1 MKIMIILFAFLSI
14 IYGQNLKL
22 FTLCEGNFGSSNS
35 SLWSSTLNGGGMHDI
50 VHWDESSNPLG
61 DVGQSMS
68 VYQGKLYIVMNN
80 SHTIEVMSLAG
91 GIYYESTLDLPS
103 SSPRY
108 ITFNGEKGYISSWN
122 LNAILILNL
131 NNMEI
136 IDTVEIDGKPE
147 KMIYFEEHL
156 YISVPNKSDWS
167 TNDKV
172 LKMRLND
179 NVIVENFTVEPGPSM
194 IALHDSLLFI
204 TSSSYDDIWNKYS
217 GISTINLSTSEILR
231 YNAGQTTSYGSDI
244 FVFQNEIYQIFQGGL
259 VPLNDDL
266 SPNTSQK
273 IGNYPSL
280 YSADS
285 YEDFLVLGISDYVA
299 PDTVIVLSNEGVV
312 LEEFIVSAI
321 PGSFEF
327 YNYDV
332 TSVED
337 QKLIPSVTSVVHNY
351 PNPFNPR
358 TTIQFD
364 NVINS
369 PYRIYICDITGRK
382 IKEFNIDSYQV
393 GQQTIIWD
401 ASDYSSGIYFAIF
414 EQLGNSS
421 LRKLSLIK

>member
-1 MKIMIILFAFLSI
+1 
-14 IYGQNLKL
+14 
-22 FTLCEGNFGSSNS
+22 
-35 SLWSSTLNGGGMHDI
+35 
-50 VHWDESSNPLG
+50 
-61 DVGQSMS
+61 
-68 VYQGKLYIVMNN
+68 
-80 SHTIEVMSLAG
+80 MSLAG

-147 KMIYFEEHL
+147 KMIYFEDHL

-172 LKMRLND
+172 LKMRLSD
-179 NVIVENFTVEPGPSM
+179 NIIVENFTVEPGPNM
-194 IALHDSLLFI
+194 IALYDSSLFI
-204 TSSSYDDIWNKYS
+204 TSSSYDDMWNKYS
-217 GISTINLSTSEILR
+217 GTSTINLSTSEILR

-259 VPLNDDL
+259 VPLNNDL

-285 YEDFLVLGISDYVA
+285 YEDFLILGISDYVA
-299 PDTVIVLSNEGVV
+299 PDTVIILSNEGVV

-332 TSVED
+332 TSIED
-337 QKLIPSVTSVVHNY
+337 QKIIPKVTSVHNY

-382 IKEFNIDSYQV
+382 IKEFNIDSYHV

>member
-1 MKIMIILFAFLSI
+1 MKIMIIFFTLLSI

-22 FTLCEGNFGSSNS
+22 FTLCEGNFGSANS
-35 SLWSSTLNGGGMHDI
+35 SLWSSSLNGGGMHDI

-68 VYQGKLYIVMNN
+68 IYQEKLYIIMNN

-147 KMIYFEEHL
+147 KMIYFEDHL

-172 LKMRLND
+172 LKMRLSD
-179 NVIVENFTVEPGPSM
+179 NIIVENFTVEPGPNM
-194 IALHDSLLFI
+194 IALYDSSLFI
-204 TSSSYDDIWNKYS
+204 TSSSYDDMWNKYS
-217 GISTINLSTSEILR
+217 GTSTINLSTSEILR

-259 VPLNDDL
+259 VPLNNDL

-273 IGNYPSL
+273 IGDYPSL

-299 PDTVIVLSNEGVV
+299 PDTVIILSNEGVV

-332 TSVED
+332 TSIED
-337 QKLIPSVTSVVHNY
+337 QKIIPKVTSVHNY

-382 IKEFNIDSYQV
+382 IKEFNIDSYHV

>member
-1 MKIMIILFAFLSI
+1 MKIMIIFFTLLSI

-22 FTLCEGNFGSSNS
+22 FTLCEGNFGSANS
-35 SLWSSTLNGGGMHDI
+35 SLWSSSLNGGGMHDI

-68 VYQGKLYIVMNN
+68 IYQEKLYIIMNN

-147 KMIYFEEHL
+147 KMIYFEDHL

-172 LKMRLND
+172 LKMRLSD

-194 IALHDSLLFI
+194 IALYDSSLFI
-204 TSSSYDDIWNKYS
+204 TSSSYDDMWNKYS
-217 GISTINLSTSEILR
+217 GTSTINLSTSEILR

-259 VPLNDDL
+259 VPLNNDL

-299 PDTVIVLSNEGVV
+299 PDTVIILSNEGVV

-332 TSVED
+332 TSIED
-337 QKLIPSVTSVVHNY
+337 QKIIPKVTSVHNY

-382 IKEFNIDSYQV
+382 IKEFNIDSYHV

>member
-1 MKIMIILFAFLSI
+1 MKIMIIFFTLLSI

-22 FTLCEGNFGSSNS
+22 FTLCEGNFGSANS
-35 SLWSSTLNGGGMHDI
+35 SLWSSSLNGGGMHDI

-68 VYQGKLYIVMNN
+68 IYQEKLYIIMNN

-147 KMIYFEEHL
+147 KMIYFEDHL

-172 LKMRLND
+172 LKMRLSD
-179 NVIVENFTVEPGPSM
+179 NIIVENFTVEPGPNM
-194 IALHDSLLFI
+194 IALYDSSLFI
-204 TSSSYDDIWNKYS
+204 TSSSYDDMWNKYS
-217 GISTINLSTSEILR
+217 GTSTINLSTSEILR

-273 IGNYPSL
+273 IGDYPSL

-299 PDTVIVLSNEGVV
+299 PDTVIILSNEGVV

-332 TSVED
+332 TSIED
-337 QKLIPSVTSVVHNY
+337 QKIIPKVTSVHNY

-382 IKEFNIDSYQV
+382 IKEFNIDSYHV

>member
-1 MKIMIILFAFLSI
+1 
-14 IYGQNLKL
+14 
-22 FTLCEGNFGSSNS
+22 
-35 SLWSSTLNGGGMHDI
+35 MHDI

-68 VYQGKLYIVMNN
+68 IYQEKLYIIMNN

-147 KMIYFEEHL
+147 KMIYFEDHL

-172 LKMRLND
+172 LKMRLSD
-179 NVIVENFTVEPGPSM
+179 NIIVENFTVEPGPSM
-194 IALHDSLLFI
+194 IALYDSSLFI
-204 TSSSYDDIWNKYS
+204 TSSSYDDMWNKYS
-217 GISTINLSTSEILR
+217 GTSTINLSTSEILR

-259 VPLNDDL
+259 VPLNNDL

-273 IGNYPSL
+273 IGDYPSL

-299 PDTVIVLSNEGVV
+299 PDTVIILSNEGVV

-332 TSVED
+332 TSIED
-337 QKLIPSVTSVVHNY
+337 QKIIPKVTSVHNY

-382 IKEFNIDSYQV
+382 IKEFNIDSYHV

>member
-1 MKIMIILFAFLSI
+1 MKIMIIFFTLLSI

-22 FTLCEGNFGSSNS
+22 FTLCEGNFGSANS
-35 SLWSSTLNGGGMHDI
+35 SLWSSSLNGGGMHDI

-68 VYQGKLYIVMNN
+68 IYQEKLYIIMNN

-147 KMIYFEEHL
+147 KMIYFEDHL

-172 LKMRLND
+172 LKMRLSD
-179 NVIVENFTVEPGPSM
+179 NIIVENFTVEPGPSM
-194 IALHDSLLFI
+194 IALYDSSLFI
-204 TSSSYDDIWNKYS
+204 TSSSYDDMWNKYS
-217 GISTINLSTSEILR
+217 GTSTINLSTSEILR

-259 VPLNDDL
+259 VPLNNDL

-273 IGNYPSL
+273 IGDYPSL

-299 PDTVIVLSNEGVV
+299 PDTVIILSNEGVV

-332 TSVED
+332 TSIED
-337 QKLIPSVTSVVHNY
+337 QKIIPKVTSVHNY
-351 PNPFNPR
+351 PNPFNPK

-382 IKEFNIDSYQV
+382 IKEFNIDSYHV

>member
-1 MKIMIILFAFLSI
+1 MKIMIIFFTLLSI

-22 FTLCEGNFGSSNS
+22 FTLCEGNFGSANS
-35 SLWSSTLNGGGMHDI
+35 SLWSSSLNGGGMHDI

-68 VYQGKLYIVMNN
+68 IYQEKLYIIMNN

-147 KMIYFEEHL
+147 KMIYFEDHL

-172 LKMRLND
+172 LKMRLSD

-194 IALHDSLLFI
+194 IALYDSSLFI
-204 TSSSYDDIWNKYS
+204 TSSSYDDMWNKYS
-217 GISTINLSTSEILR
+217 GTSTINLSTSEILR

-259 VPLNDDL
+259 VPLNNDL

-273 IGNYPSL
+273 IGDYPSL

-299 PDTVIVLSNEGVV
+299 PDTVIILSNEGVV

-332 TSVED
+332 TSIED
-337 QKLIPSVTSVVHNY
+337 QKIIPKVTSVHNY

-382 IKEFNIDSYQV
+382 IKEFNIDSYHV

>member
-1 MKIMIILFAFLSI
+1 
-14 IYGQNLKL
+14 
-22 FTLCEGNFGSSNS
+22 
-35 SLWSSTLNGGGMHDI
+35 MHDI

-68 VYQGKLYIVMNN
+68 IYQEKLYIIMNN

-147 KMIYFEEHL
+147 KMIYFEDHL

-172 LKMRLND
+172 LKMRLSD

-194 IALHDSLLFI
+194 IALYDSSLFI
-204 TSSSYDDIWNKYS
+204 TSSSYDDMWNKYS
-217 GISTINLSTSEILR
+217 GTSTINLSTSEILR

-259 VPLNDDL
+259 VPLNNDL

-273 IGNYPSL
+273 IGDYPSL

-299 PDTVIVLSNEGVV
+299 PDTVIILSNEGVV

-332 TSVED
+332 TSIED
-337 QKLIPSVTSVVHNY
+337 QKIIPKVTSVHNY

>member
-1 MKIMIILFAFLSI
+1 MKIMIIFFTLLSI

-22 FTLCEGNFGSSNS
+22 FTLCEGNFGSANS
-35 SLWSSTLNGGGMHDI
+35 SLWSSSLNGGGMHDI

-68 VYQGKLYIVMNN
+68 IYQEKLYIIMNN

-147 KMIYFEEHL
+147 KMIYFEDHL

-172 LKMRLND
+172 LKMRLSD
-179 NVIVENFTVEPGPSM
+179 NVIVENFTVEPGPNM
-194 IALHDSLLFI
+194 IALYDSSLFI
-204 TSSSYDDIWNKYS
+204 TSSSYDDMWNKYS
-217 GISTINLSTSEILR
+217 GTSTINLSTSEILR

-244 FVFQNEIYQIFQGGL
+244 FVFQNKIYQIFQGGL
-259 VPLNDDL
+259 VPLNNDL

-273 IGNYPSL
+273 IGDYPSL

-299 PDTVIVLSNEGVV
+299 PDTVIILSNEGVV

-332 TSVED
+332 TSIED
-337 QKLIPSVTSVVHNY
+337 QKIIPKVTSVHNY

-382 IKEFNIDSYQV
+382 IKEFNIDSYHV

>member
-1 MKIMIILFAFLSI
+1 MKIMIIFFTLLSI

-22 FTLCEGNFGSSNS
+22 FTLCEGNFGSANS
-35 SLWSSTLNGGGMHDI
+35 SLWSSSLNGGGMHDI

-68 VYQGKLYIVMNN
+68 IYQEKLYIIMNN

-147 KMIYFEEHL
+147 KMIYFEDHL

-172 LKMRLND
+172 LKMRLSD
-179 NVIVENFTVEPGPSM
+179 NIIVENFTVEPGPNM
-194 IALHDSLLFI
+194 IALYDSSLFI
-204 TSSSYDDIWNKYS
+204 TSSSYDDMWNKYS
-217 GISTINLSTSEILR
+217 GTSTINLSTSEILR

-259 VPLNDDL
+259 VPLNNDL

-273 IGNYPSL
+273 IGDYPSL

-299 PDTVIVLSNEGVV
+299 PDTVIILSNEGVV

-332 TSVED
+332 TSIED
-337 QKLIPSVTSVVHNY
+337 QKIIPKVTSVHNY

>member
-1 MKIMIILFAFLSI
+1 MKIMIIFFTLLSI
-14 IYGQNLKL
+14 IYSQNLKL
-22 FTLCEGNFGSSNS
+22 FTLCEGNFGSANS
-35 SLWSSTLNGGGMHDI
+35 SLWSSSLNGGGMHDI

-68 VYQGKLYIVMNN
+68 IYQEKLYIIMNN

-136 IDTVEIDGKPE
+136 IDTIEIDGKPE
-147 KMIYFEEHL
+147 KMIYFEDHL

-172 LKMRLND
+172 LKMRLSD
-179 NVIVENFTVEPGPSM
+179 NIIVENFTVEPGPSM
-194 IALHDSLLFI
+194 IALYDSSLFI
-204 TSSSYDDIWNKYS
+204 TSSSYDDMWNKYS
-217 GISTINLSTSEILR
+217 GTSTINLSTSEILR

-259 VPLNDDL
+259 VPLNNDL

-273 IGNYPSL
+273 IGDYPSL

-299 PDTVIVLSNEGVV
+299 PDTVIILSNEGVV

-332 TSVED
+332 TSIED
-337 QKLIPSVTSVVHNY
+337 QKIIPKVTSVHNY
-351 PNPFNPR
+351 PNPFNPK

-382 IKEFNIDSYQV
+382 IKEFNIDSYHV

>member
-1 MKIMIILFAFLSI
+1 MKIMIIFFTLLSI
-14 IYGQNLKL
+14 IYSQNLKL
-22 FTLCEGNFGSSNS
+22 FTLCEGNFGSANS
-35 SLWSSTLNGGGMHDI
+35 SLWSSSLNGGGMHDI

-68 VYQGKLYIVMNN
+68 IYQEKLYIIMNN

-147 KMIYFEEHL
+147 KMIYFEDHL

-172 LKMRLND
+172 LKMRLSD
-179 NVIVENFTVEPGPSM
+179 NIIVENFTVEPGPNM
-194 IALHDSLLFI
+194 IALYDSSLFI
-204 TSSSYDDIWNKYS
+204 TSSSYDDMWNKYS
-217 GISTINLSTSEILR
+217 GTSTINLSTSEILR

-244 FVFQNEIYQIFQGGL
+244 FVFQNKIYQIFQGGL
-259 VPLNDDL
+259 VPLNNDL

-273 IGNYPSL
+273 IGDYPSL

-299 PDTVIVLSNEGVV
+299 PDTVIILSNEGVV

-332 TSVED
+332 TSIED
-337 QKLIPSVTSVVHNY
+337 QKIIPKVTSVHNY
-351 PNPFNPR
+351 PNPFNPK

-382 IKEFNIDSYQV
+382 IKEFNIDSYHV

>member
-1 MKIMIILFAFLSI
+1 MKIMIIFFTLLSI
-14 IYGQNLKL
+14 IYSQNLKL
-22 FTLCEGNFGSSNS
+22 FTLCEGNFGSANS
-35 SLWSSTLNGGGMHDI
+35 SLWSSSLNGGGMHDI

-68 VYQGKLYIVMNN
+68 IYQEKLYIIMNN

-147 KMIYFEEHL
+147 KMIYFEDHL

-172 LKMRLND
+172 LKMRLSD

-194 IALHDSLLFI
+194 IALYDSSLFI
-204 TSSSYDDIWNKYS
+204 TSSSYDDMWNKYS
-217 GISTINLSTSEILR
+217 GTSTINLSTSEILR

-259 VPLNDDL
+259 VPLNNDL

-273 IGNYPSL
+273 IGDYSSL

-299 PDTVIVLSNEGVV
+299 PDTVIILSNEGVV

-332 TSVED
+332 TSIED
-337 QKLIPSVTSVVHNY
+337 QKIIPKVTSVHNY
-351 PNPFNPR
+351 PNPFNPK

-382 IKEFNIDSYQV
+382 IKEFNIDSYHV

>member
-1 MKIMIILFAFLSI
+1 MKIMIIFFTLLSI
-14 IYGQNLKL
+14 IYSQNLKL
-22 FTLCEGNFGSSNS
+22 FTLCEGNFGSANS
-35 SLWSSTLNGGGMHDI
+35 SLWSSSLNGGGMHDI

-68 VYQGKLYIVMNN
+68 IYQEKLYIIMNN

-147 KMIYFEEHL
+147 KMIYFEDHL

-172 LKMRLND
+172 LKMRLSD
-179 NVIVENFTVEPGPSM
+179 NIIVENFTVEPGPNM
-194 IALHDSLLFI
+194 IALYDSSLFI
-204 TSSSYDDIWNKYS
+204 TSSSYDDMWNKYS
-217 GISTINLSTSEILR
+217 GTSTINLSTSEILR

-259 VPLNDDL
+259 VPLNNDL

-273 IGNYPSL
+273 IGDYPSL

-299 PDTVIVLSNEGVV
+299 PDTVIILSNEGVV

-332 TSVED
+332 TSIED
-337 QKLIPSVTSVVHNY
+337 QKIIPKVTSVHNY
-351 PNPFNPR
+351 PNPFNPK

-382 IKEFNIDSYQV
+382 IKEFNIDSYHV

>member
-1 MKIMIILFAFLSI
+1 
-14 IYGQNLKL
+14 
-22 FTLCEGNFGSSNS
+22 
-35 SLWSSTLNGGGMHDI
+35 
-50 VHWDESSNPLG
+50 
-61 DVGQSMS
+61 
-68 VYQGKLYIVMNN
+68 
-80 SHTIEVMSLAG
+80 MSLAG

-147 KMIYFEEHL
+147 KMIYFEDHL

-172 LKMRLND
+172 LKMRLSD

-194 IALHDSLLFI
+194 IALYDSSLFI
-204 TSSSYDDIWNKYS
+204 TSSSYDDMWNKYS
-217 GISTINLSTSEILR
+217 GTSTINLSTSEILR

-259 VPLNDDL
+259 VPLNNDL

-273 IGNYPSL
+273 IGDYPSL

-299 PDTVIVLSNEGVV
+299 PDTVIILSNEGVV

-332 TSVED
+332 TSIED
-337 QKLIPSVTSVVHNY
+337 QKIIPKVTSVHNY
-351 PNPFNPR
+351 PNPFNPK

-382 IKEFNIDSYQV
+382 IKEFNIDSYHV
-393 GQQTIIWD
+393 GQQNIIWD

>member
-1 MKIMIILFAFLSI
+1 
-14 IYGQNLKL
+14 
-22 FTLCEGNFGSSNS
+22 
-35 SLWSSTLNGGGMHDI
+35 MHDI

-68 VYQGKLYIVMNN
+68 IYQEKLYIIMNN

-147 KMIYFEEHL
+147 KMIYFEDHL

-172 LKMRLND
+172 LKMRLSD
-179 NVIVENFTVEPGPSM
+179 NIIVENFTVEPGPNM
-194 IALHDSLLFI
+194 IALYDSSLFI
-204 TSSSYDDIWNKYS
+204 TSSSYDDMWNKYS
-217 GISTINLSTSEILR
+217 GTSTINLSTSEILR

-259 VPLNDDL
+259 VPLNNDL

-273 IGNYPSL
+273 IGDYPSL

-299 PDTVIVLSNEGVV
+299 PDTVIILSNEGVV

-332 TSVED
+332 TSIED
-337 QKLIPSVTSVVHNY
+337 QKIIPKVTSVHNY

-382 IKEFNIDSYQV
+382 IKEFNIDSYHV

>member
-1 MKIMIILFAFLSI
+1 MKIMIIFFTLLSI

-22 FTLCEGNFGSSNS
+22 FTLCEGNFGSANS
-35 SLWSSTLNGGGMHDI
+35 SLWSSSLNGGGMHDI

-68 VYQGKLYIVMNN
+68 VYQEKLYIIMNN

-147 KMIYFEEHL
+147 KMIYFEDHL

-172 LKMRLND
+172 LKMRLSD

-194 IALHDSLLFI
+194 IALYDSSLFI
-204 TSSSYDDIWNKYS
+204 TSSSYDDMWNKYS
-217 GISTINLSTSEILR
+217 GTSTINLSTSEILR

-259 VPLNDDL
+259 VPLNNDL

-273 IGNYPSL
+273 IGDYPSL

-299 PDTVIVLSNEGVV
+299 PDTVIILSNEGVV

-332 TSVED
+332 TSIED
-337 QKLIPSVTSVVHNY
+337 QKIIPKVTSVHNY

-382 IKEFNIDSYQV
+382 IKEFNIDSYHV
-393 GQQTIIWD
+393 GQQNIIWD

>member
-1 MKIMIILFAFLSI
+1 
-14 IYGQNLKL
+14 
-22 FTLCEGNFGSSNS
+22 
-35 SLWSSTLNGGGMHDI
+35 MHDI

-68 VYQGKLYIVMNN
+68 IYQEKLYIIMNN

-147 KMIYFEEHL
+147 KMIYFEDHL

-172 LKMRLND
+172 LKMRLSD
-179 NVIVENFTVEPGPSM
+179 NIIVENFTVEPGPSM
-194 IALHDSLLFI
+194 IALYDSSLFI
-204 TSSSYDDIWNKYS
+204 TSSSYDDMWNKYS
-217 GISTINLSTSEILR
+217 GTSTINLSTSEILR

-259 VPLNDDL
+259 VPLNNDL

-299 PDTVIVLSNEGVV
+299 PDTVIILSNEGVV

-332 TSVED
+332 TSIED
-337 QKLIPSVTSVVHNY
+337 QKIIPKVTSVHNY

-382 IKEFNIDSYQV
+382 IKEFNIDSYHV

>member
-1 MKIMIILFAFLSI
+1 MKIMIIFFTLLSI

-22 FTLCEGNFGSSNS
+22 FTLCEGNFGSANS
-35 SLWSSTLNGGGMHDI
+35 SLWSSSLNGGGMHDI

-68 VYQGKLYIVMNN
+68 VYQEKLYIIMNN

-147 KMIYFEEHL
+147 KMIYFEDHL

-172 LKMRLND
+172 LKMRLSD

-194 IALHDSLLFI
+194 IALYDSSLFI
-204 TSSSYDDIWNKYS
+204 TSSSYDDMWNKYS
-217 GISTINLSTSEILR
+217 GTSTINLSTSEILR

-259 VPLNDDL
+259 VPLNNDL

-285 YEDFLVLGISDYVA
+285 YEDFLILGISDYVA

-332 TSVED
+332 TSIED
-337 QKLIPSVTSVVHNY
+337 QKIIPKVTSVHNY

-382 IKEFNIDSYQV
+382 IKEFNIDSYHV
-393 GQQTIIWD
+393 GQQNIIWD

>member
-1 MKIMIILFAFLSI
+1 MKIMIIFFTLLSI

-22 FTLCEGNFGSSNS
+22 FTLCEGNFGSANS
-35 SLWSSTLNGGGMHDI
+35 SLWSSSLNGGGMHDI

-68 VYQGKLYIVMNN
+68 IYQEKLYIIMNN

-136 IDTVEIDGKPE
+136 IDTIEIDGKPE
-147 KMIYFEEHL
+147 KMIYFEDHL

-172 LKMRLND
+172 LKMRLSD
-179 NVIVENFTVEPGPSM
+179 NIIVENFTVEPGPNM
-194 IALHDSLLFI
+194 IALYDSSLFI
-204 TSSSYDDIWNKYS
+204 TSSSYDDMWNKYS
-217 GISTINLSTSEILR
+217 GTSTINLSTSEILR

-259 VPLNDDL
+259 VPLNNDL

-273 IGNYPSL
+273 IGDYPSL

-299 PDTVIVLSNEGVV
+299 PDTVIILSNEGVV

-332 TSVED
+332 TSIED
-337 QKLIPSVTSVVHNY
+337 QKIIPKVTSVHNY
-351 PNPFNPR
+351 PNPFNPK

-382 IKEFNIDSYQV
+382 IKEFNIDSYHV

>member
-1 MKIMIILFAFLSI
+1 MKIMIIFFTLLSI

-22 FTLCEGNFGSSNS
+22 FTLCEGNFGSANS
-35 SLWSSTLNGGGMHDI
+35 SLWSSSLNGGGMHDI

-68 VYQGKLYIVMNN
+68 IYQEKLYIIMNN

-147 KMIYFEEHL
+147 KMIYFEDHL

-172 LKMRLND
+172 LKMRLSD
-179 NVIVENFTVEPGPSM
+179 NVIVENFTVEPGPNM
-194 IALHDSLLFI
+194 IALYDSSLFI
-204 TSSSYDDIWNKYS
+204 TSSSYDDMWNKYS
-217 GISTINLSTSEILR
+217 GTSTINLSTSEILR

-259 VPLNDDL
+259 VPLNNDL

-273 IGNYPSL
+273 IGDYPSL

-299 PDTVIVLSNEGVV
+299 PDTVIILSNEGVV

-332 TSVED
+332 TSIED
-337 QKLIPSVTSVVHNY
+337 QKIIPKVTSVHNY

-382 IKEFNIDSYQV
+382 IKEFNIDSYHV

>member
-1 MKIMIILFAFLSI
+1 MKIMIIFFTLLSI

-22 FTLCEGNFGSSNS
+22 FTLCEGNFGSANS
-35 SLWSSTLNGGGMHDI
+35 SLWSSSLNGGGMHDI

-68 VYQGKLYIVMNN
+68 IYQEKLYIIMNN

-147 KMIYFEEHL
+147 KMIYFEDHL

-172 LKMRLND
+172 LKMRLSD

-194 IALHDSLLFI
+194 IALYDSSLFI
-204 TSSSYDDIWNKYS
+204 TSSSYDDMWNKYS
-217 GISTINLSTSEILR
+217 GTSTINLSTSEILR

-259 VPLNDDL
+259 VPLNNDL

-273 IGNYPSL
+273 IGDYPSL

-299 PDTVIVLSNEGVV
+299 PDTVIILSNEGVV

-332 TSVED
+332 TSIED
-337 QKLIPSVTSVVHNY
+337 QKIIPKVTSVHNY
-351 PNPFNPR
+351 PNPFNPK

-382 IKEFNIDSYQV
+382 IKEFNIDSYHV

>member
-1 MKIMIILFAFLSI
+1 MKIMIIFFTLLSI

-22 FTLCEGNFGSSNS
+22 FTLCEGNFGSANS
-35 SLWSSTLNGGGMHDI
+35 SLWSSSLNGGGMHDI

-68 VYQGKLYIVMNN
+68 IYQEKLYIIMNN
-80 SHTIEVMSLAG
+80 SHTIEVMNLAG

-147 KMIYFEEHL
+147 KMIYFEDHL

-172 LKMRLND
+172 LKMRLSD
-179 NVIVENFTVEPGPSM
+179 NIIVENFTVEPGPSM
-194 IALHDSLLFI
+194 IALYDSSLFI
-204 TSSSYDDIWNKYS
+204 TSSSYDDMWNKYS
-217 GISTINLSTSEILR
+217 GTSTINLSTSEILR

-259 VPLNDDL
+259 VPLNNDL

-273 IGNYPSL
+273 IGDYPSL

-299 PDTVIVLSNEGVV
+299 PDTVIILSNEGVV

-332 TSVED
+332 TSIED
-337 QKLIPSVTSVVHNY
+337 QKIIPKVTSVHNY
-351 PNPFNPR
+351 PNPFNPK

-382 IKEFNIDSYQV
+382 IKEFNIDSYHV

>member
-1 MKIMIILFAFLSI
+1 MKTMIIFFTLLSI

-22 FTLCEGNFGSSNS
+22 FTLCEGNFGSANS
-35 SLWSSTLNGGGMHDI
+35 SLWSSSLNGGGMHDI

-68 VYQGKLYIVMNN
+68 IYQEKLYIIMNN

-147 KMIYFEEHL
+147 KMIYFEDHL

-172 LKMRLND
+172 LKMRLSD

-194 IALHDSLLFI
+194 IALYDSSLFI
-204 TSSSYDDIWNKYS
+204 TSSSYDDMWNKYS
-217 GISTINLSTSEILR
+217 GTSTINLSTSEILR

-259 VPLNDDL
+259 VPLNNDL

-273 IGNYPSL
+273 IGDYPSL

-299 PDTVIVLSNEGVV
+299 PDTVIILSNEGVV

-332 TSVED
+332 TSIED
-337 QKLIPSVTSVVHNY
+337 QKIIPKVTSVHNY

-382 IKEFNIDSYQV
+382 IKEFNIDSYHV

>member
-1 MKIMIILFAFLSI
+1 MKIMIIFFTLLSI
-14 IYGQNLKL
+14 IYSQNLKL
-22 FTLCEGNFGSSNS
+22 FTLCEGNFGSANS
-35 SLWSSTLNGGGMHDI
+35 SLWSSSLNGGGMHDI

-68 VYQGKLYIVMNN
+68 IYQEKLYIIMNN

-147 KMIYFEEHL
+147 KMIYFEDHL

-172 LKMRLND
+172 LKMRLSD
-179 NVIVENFTVEPGPSM
+179 NIIVENFTVEPGPSM
-194 IALHDSLLFI
+194 IALYDSSLFI
-204 TSSSYDDIWNKYS
+204 TSSSYDDMWNKYS
-217 GISTINLSTSEILR
+217 GTSTINLSTSEILR

-259 VPLNDDL
+259 VPLNNDL

-273 IGNYPSL
+273 IGDYPSL

-299 PDTVIVLSNEGVV
+299 PDTVIILSNEGVV

-332 TSVED
+332 TSIED
-337 QKLIPSVTSVVHNY
+337 QKIIPKVTSVHNY

-382 IKEFNIDSYQV
+382 IKEFNIDSYHV

>member
-1 MKIMIILFAFLSI
+1 MKIMIIFFTLLSI

-22 FTLCEGNFGSSNS
+22 FTLCEGNFGSANS
-35 SLWSSTLNGGGMHDI
+35 SLWSSSLNGGGMHDI

-68 VYQGKLYIVMNN
+68 IYQEKLYIIMNN

-147 KMIYFEEHL
+147 KMIYFEDHL

-172 LKMRLND
+172 LKMRLSD
-179 NVIVENFTVEPGPSM
+179 NIIVENFTVEPGPSM
-194 IALHDSLLFI
+194 IALYDSSLFI
-204 TSSSYDDIWNKYS
+204 TSSSYDDMWNKYS
-217 GISTINLSTSEILR
+217 GTSTINLSTSEILR

-259 VPLNDDL
+259 VPLNNDL

-273 IGNYPSL
+273 IGDYPSL

-299 PDTVIVLSNEGVV
+299 PDTVIILSNEGVV

-332 TSVED
+332 TSIED
-337 QKLIPSVTSVVHNY
+337 QKIIPKVTSVHNY

-382 IKEFNIDSYQV
+382 IKEFNIDSYHV

>member
-1 MKIMIILFAFLSI
+1 MRTMIIFFTLLSI

-22 FTLCEGNFGSSNS
+22 FTLCEGNFGSANS
-35 SLWSSTLNGGGMHDI
+35 SLWSSSLNGGGMHDI
-50 VHWDESSNPLG
+50 VHWDESFNPLG

-68 VYQGKLYIVMNN
+68 IYQEKLYIIMNN

-147 KMIYFEEHL
+147 KMIYFEDHL

-172 LKMRLND
+172 LKMRLSD
-179 NVIVENFTVEPGPSM
+179 NIIVENFTVEPGPSM
-194 IALHDSLLFI
+194 IALYDSSLFI
-204 TSSSYDDIWNKYS
+204 TSSSYDDMWNKYS
-217 GISTINLSTSEILR
+217 GTSTINLSTSEILR

-244 FVFQNEIYQIFQGGL
+244 FVFQNKIYQIFQGGL
-259 VPLNDDL
+259 VPLNNDL

-273 IGNYPSL
+273 IGDYPSL

-299 PDTVIVLSNEGVV
+299 PDTVIILSNEGVV

-332 TSVED
+332 TSIED
-337 QKLIPSVTSVVHNY
+337 QKIIPKVTSVHNY
-351 PNPFNPR
+351 PNPFNPK

-382 IKEFNIDSYQV
+382 IKEFNIDSYHV
-393 GQQTIIWD
+393 GQQNIIWD

>member
-1 MKIMIILFAFLSI
+1 MKLMIILFTLLSI

-22 FTLCEGNFGSSNS
+22 FTLCEGNFGSANS
-35 SLWSSTLNGGGMHDI
+35 SLWLSTLNGGNMHDI

-68 VYQGKLYIVMNN
+68 VYQEKLYIVMNN

-91 GIYYESTLDLPS
+91 GIYYESTLNLPN

-194 IALHDSLLFI
+194 IALHDSSLFI
-204 TSSSYDDIWNKYS
+204 SSSSYDDMWNKYS
-217 GISTINLSTSEILR
+217 GTSTINLSTSEILR

-259 VPLNDDL
+259 VPLNNDL

-273 IGNYPSL
+273 IGNYSSL

-364 NVINS
+364 NIINS
-369 PYRIYICDITGRK
+369 PYQIYICDITGRK

-421 LRKLSLIK
+421 TRKLSLIK

>member
-1 MKIMIILFAFLSI
+1 MKIMIIFFTLLSI
-14 IYGQNLKL
+14 IYSQNLKL
-22 FTLCEGNFGSSNS
+22 FTLCEGNFGSANS
-35 SLWSSTLNGGGMHDI
+35 SLWSSSLNGGGMHDI

-68 VYQGKLYIVMNN
+68 IYQEKLYIIMNN

-147 KMIYFEEHL
+147 KMIYFEDHL

-172 LKMRLND
+172 LKMRLSD

-194 IALHDSLLFI
+194 IALYDSSLFI
-204 TSSSYDDIWNKYS
+204 TSSSYDDMWNKYS
-217 GISTINLSTSEILR
+217 GTSTINLSTSEILR

-259 VPLNDDL
+259 VPLNNDL

-273 IGNYPSL
+273 IGDYPSL

-299 PDTVIVLSNEGVV
+299 PDTVIILSNEGVV

-332 TSVED
+332 TSIED
-337 QKLIPSVTSVVHNY
+337 QKIIPKVTSVHNY

>member
-1 MKIMIILFAFLSI
+1 MKIMIIFFTLLSI
-14 IYGQNLKL
+14 IYSQNLKL
-22 FTLCEGNFGSSNS
+22 FTLCEGNFGSANS
-35 SLWSSTLNGGGMHDI
+35 SLWSSSLNGGGMHDI

-68 VYQGKLYIVMNN
+68 IYQEKLYIIMNN

-147 KMIYFEEHL
+147 KMIYFEDHL

-172 LKMRLND
+172 LKMRLSD

-194 IALHDSLLFI
+194 IALYDSSLFI
-204 TSSSYDDIWNKYS
+204 TSSSYDDMWNKYS
-217 GISTINLSTSEILR
+217 GTSTINLSTSEILR

-259 VPLNDDL
+259 VPLNNDL

-273 IGNYPSL
+273 IGDYPSL

-299 PDTVIVLSNEGVV
+299 PDTVIILSNEGVV

-332 TSVED
+332 TSIED
-337 QKLIPSVTSVVHNY
+337 QKIIPKVTSVHNY

-382 IKEFNIDSYQV
+382 IKEFNIDSYHV

>member
-1 MKIMIILFAFLSI
+1 MKIMIIFFTLLSI
-14 IYGQNLKL
+14 IYSQNLKL
-22 FTLCEGNFGSSNS
+22 FTLCEGNFGSANS
-35 SLWSSTLNGGGMHDI
+35 SLWSSSLNGGGMHDI

-68 VYQGKLYIVMNN
+68 IYQEKLYIIMNN

-147 KMIYFEEHL
+147 KMIYFEDHL

-172 LKMRLND
+172 LKMRLSD
-179 NVIVENFTVEPGPSM
+179 NIIVENFTVEPGPNM
-194 IALHDSLLFI
+194 IALYDSSLFI
-204 TSSSYDDIWNKYS
+204 TSSSYDDMWNKYS
-217 GISTINLSTSEILR
+217 GTSTINLSTSEILR

-259 VPLNDDL
+259 VPLNNDL

-273 IGNYPSL
+273 IGDYPSL

-299 PDTVIVLSNEGVV
+299 PDTVIILSNEGVV

-332 TSVED
+332 TSIED
-337 QKLIPSVTSVVHNY
+337 QKIIPKVTSVHNY

-382 IKEFNIDSYQV
+382 IKEFNIDSYHV

>member
-1 MKIMIILFAFLSI
+1 MKIMIIFFTLLSI

-22 FTLCEGNFGSSNS
+22 FTLCEGNFGSANS
-35 SLWSSTLNGGGMHDI
+35 SLWSSSLNGGGMHDI

-68 VYQGKLYIVMNN
+68 IYQEKLYIIMNN

-147 KMIYFEEHL
+147 KMIYFEDHL

-172 LKMRLND
+172 LKMRLSD
-179 NVIVENFTVEPGPSM
+179 NIIVENFTVEPGPSM
-194 IALHDSLLFI
+194 IALYDSSLFI
-204 TSSSYDDIWNKYS
+204 TSSSYDDMWNKYS
-217 GISTINLSTSEILR
+217 GTSTINLSTSEILR

-259 VPLNDDL
+259 VPLNNDL

-273 IGNYPSL
+273 IGDYPSL

-299 PDTVIVLSNEGVV
+299 PDTVIILSNEGVV

-332 TSVED
+332 TSIED
-337 QKLIPSVTSVVHNY
+337 QKIIPKVTSVHNY

>member
-1 MKIMIILFAFLSI
+1 M
-14 IYGQNLKL
+14 
-22 FTLCEGNFGSSNS
+22 
-35 SLWSSTLNGGGMHDI
+35 
-50 VHWDESSNPLG
+50 
-61 DVGQSMS
+61 
-68 VYQGKLYIVMNN
+68 
-80 SHTIEVMSLAG
+80 
-91 GIYYESTLDLPS
+91 
-103 SSPRY
+103 
-108 ITFNGEKGYISSWN
+108 
-122 LNAILILNL
+122 
-131 NNMEI
+131 
-136 IDTVEIDGKPE
+136 
-147 KMIYFEEHL
+147 
-156 YISVPNKSDWS
+156 
-167 TNDKV
+167 
-172 LKMRLND
+172 
-179 NVIVENFTVEPGPSM
+179 
-194 IALHDSLLFI
+194 
-204 TSSSYDDIWNKYS
+204 WNKYS
-217 GISTINLSTSEILR
+217 GTSTINLSTSEILR

-259 VPLNDDL
+259 VPLNNDL

-273 IGNYPSL
+273 IGDYPSL

-299 PDTVIVLSNEGVV
+299 PDTVIILSNEGVV

-332 TSVED
+332 TSIED
-337 QKLIPSVTSVVHNY
+337 QKIIPKVTSVHNY
-351 PNPFNPR
+351 PNPFNPK

-382 IKEFNIDSYQV
+382 IKEFNIDSYHV